1 LDEKRNEDLLL
12 LHCATQGVHSFIT
25 YGKKERNNRM
35 HIADA
40 ATESSILKS
49 NIQAVQQR
57 LCKSKFLKEAVMKPG
72 RS

>member
-1 LDEKRNEDLLL
+1 
-12 LHCATQGVHSFIT
+12 
-25 YGKKERNNRM
+25 M